1 MENFISDRMLYLLSP
16 ANRGLAS
23 YWIVVLL
30 NPMFCTYPRRKR
42 TFSR

>member
-1 MENFISDRMLYLLSP
+1 MENRNRLLKLYLLSP

-30 NPMFCTYPRRKR
+30 NPTLW
-42 TFSR
+42 T